1 MCADVCDARAYR
13 TDRIRKQGVGLEQR
27 IRADGYMNG
36 RDSNAV
42 TKYFLQGIP
51 SDHE

>member
-1 MCADVCDARAYR
+1 MNGARREFERVCADVCDARVCR

-27 IRADGYMNG
+27 IREDGYKSG

-42 TKYFLQGIP
+42 RK
-51 SDHE
+51 